1 LHELFDGEAGVGDDA
16 AEGAGAD
23 LLVVGLIKGDVAL
36 FHAFDP

>member
-23 LLVVGLIKGDVAL
+23 LLVVGLD
-36 FHAFDP
+36 